1 MLSKSTTFKSIRGAI
16 DEIPVIDCHDHTMGY
31 RFAPEYKEPIA
42 SLIQGYVQS
51 DLMSAGGESHMEM
64 LNNPSI
70 PTEQKWPVFQ
80 KLWEA
85 TEHTSYARVT
95 KLIMEKFYG
104 ESKMSLESLMRIS
117 GRLLNLKDEKVY
129 NKILKDAGIVCRIV
143 NIAIDVPGVGT
154 LGNNLK
160 DYVVGKHKLP
170 SYDRM
175 VVPLINF
182 HHIGNYEAIKKITGI
197 IDRKVTS
204 LDEYIDTCSQVFSK
218 MKELGTIGMKDQ
230 SAYARPIKFS
240 NATREEAERVFN
252 RIIENPRFSV
262 GFPELTP
269 LSDYLFHQFMRMARD
284 LDFFVQIHTGHMAGI
299 RNEITK
305 TNAVLLTSVLEMH
318 PEVRFDIF
326 HGNWPYDGE
335 LLFLA
340 KNYPNVHIDACWLN
354 IIDAWYAKR
363 LFANSITAVP
373 HTKIHGFGADYP
385 DIPEYA
391 ACHLLIAKDA
401 ISAGL
406 AEMVDIGWLMEK
418 EAIKIAVD
426 WLFNN
431 PNEWYKLGFDPV
443 KV

>member
-1 MLSKSTTFKSIRGAI
+1 MLNKSTSFKSIRKAI
-16 DEIPVIDCHDHTMGY
+16 DKIPVIDCHDHTMGY
-31 RFAPEYKEPIA
+31 RSAPEYKEPIT

-51 DLMSAGGESHMEM
+51 DLISAGAEPHMRM
-64 LNNPSI
+64 LNDPSVS
-70 PTEQKWPVFQ
+70 TEQKWPLFQ
-80 KLWEA
+80 KFWKA

-95 KLIMEKFYG
+95 KLIMEKFYS
-104 ESKMSLESLMRIS
+104 ESEMSLESLMRI
-117 GRLLNLKDEKVY
+117 GKRLLNLKDKKIY
-129 NKILKDAGIVCRIV
+129 DKILDDAHIVCRLV
-143 NIAIDVPGVGT
+143 NIWIDLKEYVQGKYKVP
-154 LGNNLK
+154 
-160 DYVVGKHKLP
+160 DR
-170 SYDRM
+170 DRM
-175 VVPLINF
+175 LVPLPNF
-182 HHIGNYEAIKKITGI
+182 HHIGSYETIQKIAGI
-197 IDRKVTS
+197 LDKKVTS
-204 LDEYIDTCSQVFSK
+204 LDEYIDTCRQILFQ
-218 MKELGTIGMKDQ
+218 MKERGTIGMKDQ
-230 SAYARPIKFS
+230 SAYDRPIRFS
-240 NATREEAERVFN
+240 NTTRDEAERVFN
-252 RIIENPRFSV
+252 KMMENPRFSV

-299 RNEITK
+299 RNEIAK

-318 PEVRFDIF
+318 SEVRFDIF

-335 LLFLA
+335 ILFLA

-354 IIDAWYAKR
+354 IIDAWHAKR

-373 HTKIHGFGADYP
+373 HTKIHGFGADYR

-391 ACHLLIAKDA
+391 ACHLLIAKDVIA
-401 ISAGL
+401 AGL
-406 AEMVDIGWLMEK
+406 TEMVDMGYLREK